1 MAFDDRL
8 QSLLL
13 GVAIGF
19 VLGYLVRL
27 VQGIQKGVA
36 DVKEELDEV
45 DEIVK
50 RIDHDTSE
58 SSHINSD
65 EVEPIRQNEKG
76 FMTTRWGANIAAILV
91 VGLAFYASIVSQN
104 ASNDVQDSQDRS
116 SQVVTCNKKVL
127 SEVLIALDERSTY
140 TSELAAANIDL
151 QQAQYDFFT
160 LLAHKPPYSE
170 ERRMRAFLVYVDAQ
184 RVFLDLAEKSRAKV
198 ETHPFPTIED
208 FSTCLE
214 NN

>member
-8 QSLLL
+8 QYLLL
-13 GVAIGF
+13 GLGIGF

-27 VQGIQKGVA
+27 VQGIQKDVE

-50 RIDHDTSE
+50 RIDHDT
-58 SSHINSD
+58 
-65 EVEPIRQNEKG
+65 NEGG

-91 VGLAFYASIVSQN
+91 VALAFYASIVSQN
-104 ASNDVQDSQDRS
+104 ASNDVQKSQDRTD
-116 SQVVTCNKKVL
+116 QVVTCNQNVL
-127 SEVLIALDERSTY
+127 AEVLIALDERSTY
-140 TSELAAANIDL
+140 SADLAAANIDL

-170 ERRMRAFLVYVDAQ
+170 ERRHRAFLVYVDAQ
-184 RVFLDLAEKSRAKV
+184 RAFLDLAEKSRAKV
-198 ETHPFPTIED
+198 ATHPYPSIED

-214 NN
+214 KN